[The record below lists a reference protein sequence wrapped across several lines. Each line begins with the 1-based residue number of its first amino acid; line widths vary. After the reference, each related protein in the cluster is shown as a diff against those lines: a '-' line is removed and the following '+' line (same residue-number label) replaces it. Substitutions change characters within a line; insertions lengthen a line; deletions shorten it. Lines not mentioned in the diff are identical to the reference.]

1 MSPNE
6 KDKYVELGWGRTHT
20 MQHLRRHLLVYSD
33 HKLKQINGNIWK
45 PNQAKEEI
53 FEEEEINV
61 KGPRVQLR

>member
-1 MSPNE
+1 
-6 KDKYVELGWGRTHT
+6 